1 MIIFFDKYYQKLI
14 LTWLDNKFREKFIQ
28 NSKQNGLSILFQG
41 SEILWKISK
50 RITEIHHWNINYEI

>member
-14 LTWLDNKFREKFIQ
+14 ITWLDNKFREKFIQ

-50 RITEIHHWNINYEI
+50 WKTEIHHWNINYEI